1 MNNKDNKLI
10 VEVYKKAIKNNLDK
24 KKSAKN
30 LTKRLS
36 TILKKYLEWFYSLIP
51 TQSPFSYLIVRA
63 FFYIGDNYGKTNWN
77 GFRRTQR
84 Y

>member
-1 MNNKDNKLI
+1 MELIPVLYLFIYLYMNDKKDNKLI

-36 TILKKYLEWFYSLIP
+36 EILNKYLE
-51 TQSPFSYLIVRA
+51 
-63 FFYIGDNYGKTNWN
+63 
-77 GFRRTQR
+77 
-84 Y
+84 

>member
-24 KKSAKN
+24 KKSAKR

-36 TILKKYLEWFYSLIP
+36 DILKKYLE
-51 TQSPFSYLIVRA
+51 
-63 FFYIGDNYGKTNWN
+63 
-77 GFRRTQR
+77 
-84 Y
+84 

>member
-10 VEVYKKAIKNNLDK
+10 VDVYKKAIKNNLDK

-36 TILKKYLEWFYSLIP
+36 KILNKFIE
-51 TQSPFSYLIVRA
+51 
-63 FFYIGDNYGKTNWN
+63 
-77 GFRRTQR
+77 
-84 Y
+84 

>member
-1 MNNKDNKLI
+1 MNDKKDNKLI

-36 TILKKYLEWFYSLIP
+36 EILNKYLEWFLLSH
-51 TQSPFSYLIVRA
+51 SHKARSVFLIVRA
-63 FFYIGDNYGKTNWN
+63 FFYIGDNNGKTDWRC
-77 GFRRTQR
+77 FRRT
-84 Y
+84 